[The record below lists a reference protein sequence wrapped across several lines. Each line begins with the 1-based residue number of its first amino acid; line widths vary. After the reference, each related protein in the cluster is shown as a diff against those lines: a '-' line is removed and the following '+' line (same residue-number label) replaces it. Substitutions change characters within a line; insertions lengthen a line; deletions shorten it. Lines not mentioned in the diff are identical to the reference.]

1 MQVSNAYTTQD
12 ASQSSADP
20 FHLSMKQLSISE
32 VLADGRFAVIRRA
45 VYMKNNVHND
55 VAAKALKSE

>member
-1 MQVSNAYTTQD
+1 MQEAL
-12 ASQSSADP
+12 QSSADP
-20 FHLSMKQLSISE
+20 FKLSMKQLSISE

-45 VYMKNNVHND
+45 VYTKNNVRKD